1 MRTTKKEKASTYTW
15 KEAASFSTVGSQSF
29 YLGQQYTHRYLPWT
43 NEFQYLTNPLIKPLE
58 EIAKVILL
66 EISRYGVLTN
76 TLHLYAKKK
85 D

>member
-1 MRTTKKEKASTYTW
+1 MYKKPAKILTTTARHKMN
-15 KEAASFSTVGSQSF
+15 
-29 YLGQQYTHRYLPWT
+29 L
-43 NEFQYLTNPLIKPLE
+43 YLTNPLIKPLE

-76 TLHLYAKKK
+76 TLHLYVEKK